1 MIQRGGQLVIRMLA
15 NVQQK
20 TIQPVITA
28 TVAPDS
34 LIHTDEYDI
43 YARLPAWGYR
53 QRRSATAAASM
64 PATRTATASARC
76 TSTP

>member
-43 YARLPAWGYR
+43 YAPPCCMDRPVGVGSWAV
-53 QRRSATAAASM
+53 
-64 PATRTATASARC
+64 
-76 TSTP
+76 